1 MSVQTTIPKSKD
13 AVRMK
18 AKREKIESNE
28 TPDERNTRLKLL
40 AEQKR
45 KQRAKHS
52 VKPPPSDTVPPVP
65 APVAVASSS
74 SSSAPA
80 VVARVAEP
88 TVRCNHELGMTD
100 ATILEEIQKSAVMKA
115 LEKKPTEASLR
126 RYLYAI
132 HAIQKDLTKESTAI
146 QFELYANP
154 PKIIE
159 AITAHIKNDGS
170 ATSLNT
176 RRTRLSALTSILRY
190 FPEYAKQA
198 QAYMDASNELKATL
212 QEIQEQNIAKN
223 TLVDWVKIRD
233 ANFKP
238 KLFKSPMERALYAVY
253 TLMPV
258 RRLDYRTAT
267 IHLDGS
273 TVLDSGNYLFVNHLG
288 EPVRFQYGDYKS
300 VGTYG
305 VQTIKVR
312 PELGIILK
320 PYIHTLQLGRHL
332 FPNPTGKAYTDSAF
346 SQLVSD
352 LFSRIHETPITVN
365 NLRQSAISFFLKIP
379 NITVADKKEFARL
392 MGHSIGLQALYNKVD
407 DPSGSG
413 VKRRRGKNSLPST
426 VFPWIFSA

>member
-1 MSVQTTIPKSKD
+1 MSVPITIPKSKD

-18 AKREKIESNE
+18 AKRVSIESNE
-28 TPDERNTRLKLL
+28 TPDERNARLKKL
-40 AEQKR
+40 ADQKR
-45 KQRAKHS
+45 AQRAKHAI
-52 VKPPPSDTVPPVP
+52 KPPPE
-65 APVAVASSS
+65 APTTSVAVASSS
-74 SSSAPA
+74 SSPSPP
-80 VVARVAEP
+80 VVAPVAEP
-88 TVRCNHELGMTD
+88 TVRCDHELGMTD
-100 ATILEEIQKSAVMKA
+100 ATILEDIQKSAVYKA
-115 LEKKPTEASLR
+115 LEKKPTDASLK

-132 HAIQKDLTKESTAI
+132 HAVQKDLIDISSAI
-146 QFELYANP
+146 QFELYADP
-154 PKIIE
+154 PKVIESII
-159 AITAHIKNDGS
+159 AHIKNNGQE
-170 ATSLNT
+170 TSLNT
-176 RRTRLSALTSILRY
+176 RRTRLSALASILRY

-238 KLFKSPMERALYAVY
+238 KLFKSLMERALYAVY

-258 RRLDYRTAT
+258 RRLDYRTMT

-273 TVLDSGNYLFVNHLG
+273 SVLDSGNYLFVNHQG
-288 EPVRFQYGDYKS
+288 EPLRFQYGDYKS
-300 VGTYG
+300 VSVYG
-305 VQTIKVR
+305 VQRIKVQ
-312 PELGIILK
+312 PELGAILK

-332 FPNPTGKAYTDSAF
+332 FPSPAGKAYTDSDF
-346 SQLVSD
+346 SKLVSE

-392 MGHSIGLQALYNKVD
+392 MGHSMGMQSLYNKVD
-407 DPSGSG
+407 DASGSG

-426 VFPWIFSA
+426 VFPWIFYT